1 MKNNLLF
8 TLLISTILVLS
19 CSKDQKVVR
28 QLEGEWK
35 VTNYTINGVAQ
46 DKSVWDG
53 QVYSFNKCKVKKE
66 WCTGSVSVPDST
78 KGTITMEFKYKIR
91 EKGKKF
97 DLQVNFL
104 GIVSETQTSDIKEH
118 TKSKFVYAYKDNGSD
133 HEITMTKK

>member
-1 MKNNLLF
+1 MKNHLLF
-8 TLLISTILVLS
+8 ISLISLILYIS

-28 QLEGEWK
+28 QLAGDWK
-35 VTNYTINGVAQ
+35 VTNYTIDGAAQ
-46 DKSVWDG
+46 DKSAWDG

-66 WCTGSVSVPDST
+66 WCTGTVTVPDST

-104 GIVSETQTSDIKEH
+104 GIVSDTQTSDIKEH
-118 TKSKFVYAYKDNGSD
+118 SKSKFVYSYTDSGKV